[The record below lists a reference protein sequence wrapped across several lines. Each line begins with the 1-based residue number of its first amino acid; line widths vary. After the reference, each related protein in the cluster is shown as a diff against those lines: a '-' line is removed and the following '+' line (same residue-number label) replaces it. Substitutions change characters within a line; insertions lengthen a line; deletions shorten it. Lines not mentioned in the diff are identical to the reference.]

1 MHFSSAVPPGKSLL
15 MNVDGELND
24 VNYVLLGLPFDITSI
39 YLRVPDTLCYAHPG
53 NAVFYSLCP

>member
-1 MHFSSAVPPGKSLL
+1 